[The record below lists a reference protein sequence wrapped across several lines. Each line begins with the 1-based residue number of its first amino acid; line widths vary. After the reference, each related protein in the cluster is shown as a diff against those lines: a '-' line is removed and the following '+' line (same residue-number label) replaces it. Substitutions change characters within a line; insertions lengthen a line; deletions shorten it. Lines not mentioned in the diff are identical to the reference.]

1 MRGLRLIRVLGVLLL
16 ALIPAS
22 LAALAVAPAA
32 WLDRLLMAGTRGQL
46 RLAEAT
52 GTIWKGDGRLVFV
65 GAAAAT
71 GAPAPDSVQGAVIRG
86 VALPG
91 RLRWQLAPLPLV
103 VGVIEAQIMIE
114 GMKQPV
120 RLQGRLLDMRLSNGQ
135 LALARTDLGALGS
148 PWSTVRPAGAVRL
161 SWESVTV
168 QAGRFEGRVQIELR
182 DLSSALSAV
191 RPLGSYRI
199 MIDGRADQTS
209 IELNTISGALELSG
223 RGGLERGRLRFTAQ
237 AAPADP
243 QDSRL
248 TGLLGLLGP
257 REGAHTV
264 IKIGG

>member
-1 MRGLRLIRVLGVLLL
+1 MRIMRVLGGIILLLL
-16 ALIPAS
+16 AIIPAS
-22 LAALAVAPAA
+22 LAALAIAPAA
-32 WLDRLLMAGTRGQL
+32 WLDRLLEAGTRGQL

-52 GTIWKGDGRLVFV
+52 GTLWRGDGRLVFAGGPASAV
-65 GAAAAT
+65 GAES
-71 GAPAPDSVQGAVIRG
+71 GAQAAVIRG
-86 VALPG
+86 VTLPG
-91 RLRWQLAPLPLV
+91 RLRWQVAPLPLV
-103 VGVIEAQIMIE
+103 VGVIEAQLMIE

-120 RLQGRLLDMRLSNGQ
+120 RLQGRFLDMRLSNGQ
-135 LALARTDLGALGS
+135 LALARIDLGALGS

-161 SWESVTV
+161 AWEGVTV
-168 QAGRFEGRVQIELR
+168 QAGRFEGRIQVELH

-199 MIDGRADQTS
+199 LIDGRAERTS
-209 IELNTISGALELSG
+209 IDLNTIRGALELSG
-223 RGGLERGRLRFTAQ
+223 RGDFDRGRLRFTAQ

-264 IKIGG
+264 IRIGG